1 MARWAIG
8 DIQGCAQEFEQLLA
22 LIGFSPRH
30 DRLWLVGD
38 LVNRGPRSL
47 QVLRQVRA
55 LGDSALCVL
64 GNHDLHLLAVA
75 LAGARLRRS
84 DTLAEVLAADDR
96 DALLDWLLHRPLAY
110 HEPAAAPPAT
120 GAAPAPAAAP
130 AGAPPVRGDLLV
142 HAGVVPQWDIAQ
154 TLALAAEVEHALRR
168 EPRALLAQMY
178 GDRPDRWRDSLRG
191 FERLRFAVNVLTRLR
206 FCTRDGRIDL
216 KHKGP
221 PDSAGPPWMPWFST
235 PARASRA
242 ARIVFGHWSALG
254 LYRAPGLLGLDTGCV
269 WGGTLTAINLDE
281 PAATPRSVASRQP
294 RSSEA

>member
-8 DIQGCAQEFEQLLA
+8 DIQGCGEEFEQLLA

-47 QVLRQVRA
+47 QVLRQVRS

-75 LAGARLRRS
+75 LAGAKLRKS
-84 DTLAEVLAADDR
+84 DTLSEVLAADDR
-96 DALLDWLLHRPLAY
+96 EALLDWLLHRPLAH
-110 HEPAAAPPAT
+110 HEPSVTSSAPPAPPAGSAPPT
-120 GAAPAPAAAP
+120 GPAP
-130 AGAPPVRGDLLV
+130 RGDLLV
-142 HAGVVPQWDIAQ
+142 HAGVVPQWDVEQ
-154 TLALAAEVEHALRR
+154 TLALAAEVEHALRH

-178 GDRPDRWRDSLRG
+178 GDRPNRWRRSLQG
-191 FERLRFAVNVLTRLR
+191 IERRRFVVNVLTRLR
-206 FCTRDGRIDL
+206 FCTSEGRIDL
-216 KHKGP
+216 KHKGTP
-221 PDSAGPPWMPWFST
+221 ESAGKPWIPWFQT
-235 PARASRA
+235 PARASRG

-269 WGGTLTAINLDE
+269 WGGALTAINLDE
-281 PAATPRSVASRQP
+281 PQARPYSVASRQP
-294 RSSEA
+294 RSIEE